1 MLANMKVAVQCYQ
14 YILFQSYSSHTILQL
29 SYIIYEKNNIQTTM
43 FDNNENKSI
52 YTCKFFQESLTA
64 SMLPLF
70 IFIIPTLTIVY
81 LEVTAY
87 IYFYI

>member
-43 FDNNENKSI
+43 FDNNENNII